1 MEWDKTEWWKEWNGS
16 NMTST
21 YYVPGAKDGKH
32 STRQNLMFALIEAGQ
47 GDWGTIFN
55 TAAHCGW

>member
-1 MEWDKTEWWKEWNGS
+1 
-16 NMTST
+16 MTST

-55 TAAHCGW
+55 TAAHCG